1 MSIKTVI
8 GNLSIQTIPENAL
21 LDGVVR
27 ELEGREAFKDAD
39 PNNNERI
46 YHGDVFEAIASEYAQ
61 MEDSTSPLKPSKKV
75 LDQLDELAEL
85 ISADYV
91 LVTLS

>member
-1 MSIKTVI
+1 MTKSVI

-21 LDGVVR
+21 LDSVVKH
-27 ELEGREAFKDAD
+27 LEGREAFKDAD

-46 YHGDVFEAIASEYAQ
+46 YHGDVFEAIASEIAQ
-61 MEDSTSPLKPSKKV
+61 IKDTDNLTGYEKKNF
-75 LDQLDELAEL
+75 DQLNELAEL

-91 LVTLS
+91 LVTQA